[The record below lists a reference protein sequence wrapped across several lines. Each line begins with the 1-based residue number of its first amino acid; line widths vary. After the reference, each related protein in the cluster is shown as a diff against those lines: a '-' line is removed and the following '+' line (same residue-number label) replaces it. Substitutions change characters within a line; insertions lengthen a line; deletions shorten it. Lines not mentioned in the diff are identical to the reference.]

1 MRIARRYLISG
12 RVQGVGFRYF
22 VQQIAAQHGISG
34 WVRNTHD
41 GRVEIDNNIAER
53 AMRPIG
59 IGRKNW
65 LFAGSDKGGERIA
78 NILTI
83 IETAKLHGHNP
94 EVYLTDVLTRIQSHP
109 KDRLQELLPWQW
121 APAKDRYEAA

>member
-1 MRIARRYLISG
+1 MRYALSRWRALTLYID
-12 RVQGVGFRYF
+12 
-22 VQQIAAQHGISG
+22 
-34 WVRNTHD
+34 D

-53 AMRPIG
+53 AIRPIG

-83 IETAKLHGHNP
+83 IETAKTHGHNP
-94 EVYLTDVLTRIQSHP
+94 KDYLTDVLTRIKDHP
-109 KDRLQELLPWQW
+109 IDRIQELLPWNW
-121 APAKDRYEAA
+121 APREAKPVR

>member
-1 MRIARRYLISG
+1 MLLSERDFARRNG
-12 RVQGVGFRYF
+12 
-22 VQQIAAQHGISG
+22 HGI
-34 WVRNTHD
+34 
-41 GRVEIDNNIAER
+41 
-53 AMRPIG
+53 
-59 IGRKNW
+59 W
-65 LFAGSDKGGERIA
+65 LFAVSSKGGERIA

-94 EVYLTDVLTRIQSHP
+94 EGYLTDVLTWIQSHS

>member
-1 MRIARRYLISG
+1 MDASDNEPRLHRR
-12 RVQGVGFRYF
+12 
-22 VQQIAAQHGISG
+22 HGQ
-34 WVRNTHD
+34 N
-41 GRVEIDNNIAER
+41 ER
-53 AMRPIG
+53 GMG

-94 EVYLTDVLTRIQSHP
+94 EAYLTDVLTRIQSHS
-109 KDRLQELLPWQW
+109 KDRRQELLPWQW

>member
-1 MRIARRYLISG
+1 
-12 RVQGVGFRYF
+12 
-22 VQQIAAQHGISG
+22 
-34 WVRNTHD
+34 
-41 GRVEIDNNIAER
+41 
-53 AMRPIG
+53 
-59 IGRKNW
+59 
-65 LFAGSDKGGERIA
+65 RIA

-94 EVYLTDVLTRIQSHP
+94 EAYLTDVLTRIQSHS

>member
-1 MRIARRYLISG
+1 M
-12 RVQGVGFRYF
+12 
-22 VQQIAAQHGISG
+22 
-34 WVRNTHD
+34 
-41 GRVEIDNNIAER
+41 
-53 AMRPIG
+53 G

-94 EVYLTDVLTRIQSHP
+94 EVYLTDVLTRIQDHP
-109 KDRLQELLPWQW
+109 KDRLEELLPWLW
-121 APAKDRYEAA
+121 TPAKDRREPA